1 MKLHLYDNVRE
12 LLCEAYFPLKVFLL
26 LCLTYNFLYFFYK
39 IQSSND
45 ESFSVCFIKNATG
58 IPCPSCGSTRAV
70 IAFFNGDLLQSIA
83 INPFGII
90 VSLIMI
96 VAPFWI
102 LIDWILKKN
111 SFYLFYKKTEAKL
124 KNPIIYIPL
133 IVLVIANWI
142 WNILKNN

>member
-1 MKLHLYDNVRE
+1 MTKNRLYI
-12 LLCEAYFPLKVFLL
+12 LVFTA
-26 LCLTYNFLYFFYK
+26 CLIGFLYFFYK

-83 INPFGII
+83 INPFGIL
-90 VSLIMI
+90 VSSIMI